1 MANLFAIALAEN
13 KQVYQPGETIS
24 GVLLLNTDKDLTLR
38 GIRVELHGLGHVRIR
53 SGKVTYERK
62 ETYLGLQAILLGR
75 GKDFFETFAAFYSA
89 FVEIKRSDCR
99 IPGPFR
105 RAQISCSF
113 SPAVDQ

>member
-24 GVLLLNTDKDLTLR
+24 GVLLLNTDKELTLR

-62 ETYLGLQAILLGR
+62 ETYLGFQAILLGR
-75 GKDFFETFAAFYSA
+75 GKYSDFLDIYVLHVRFGNQ
-89 FVEIKRSDCR
+89 V
-99 IPGPFR
+99 
-105 RAQISCSF
+105 
-113 SPAVDQ
+113 AVKFNIIQAK